1 MIIIFSTF
9 LGMIPTSGASKTA
22 LKKSLA
28 LAGFPNNLGPP

>member
-1 MIIIFSTF
+1 
-9 LGMIPTSGASKTA
+9 MIPTSGASKTA